1 MPINCGAIPE
11 NLIES
16 ELFGHV
22 QGAFTGANQDKE
34 GLLTAAEKGTVF
46 LDEIAELPMLMQVK
60 LLRVLQERQVRP
72 VGANQDHQISCRFL
86 AATNRDLEEE
96 VREGRFR
103 EDLFFRLNIIP
114 IHLPPLRDRKQ
125 DIPLLA
131 ESFLVK
137 YCEEQDRELAGI
149 DDDAMA
155 QLVAWK
161 WPGNV
166 RELENTIE
174 RAVTLGQDDYLT
186 VNDLPQR
193 VREAERGHLLSGNYE
208 LHEIPDQGLPMEDL
222 LEAYESHLLT
232 MALKKT
238 NGKKKEAAKLL
249 GLSFRSFRYRVA
261 KLGIHN
267 EDLDDDA

>member
-1 MPINCGAIPE
+1 MAQVKKWSLEQSTRGERKDPFVPINCGAIPE

-72 VGANQDHQISCRFL
+72 VGANQDHQIRCRFL

-137 YCEEQDRELAGI
+137 YCEEQDRNGRHRRRCHGSVGRLEVAGKCSRI
-149 DDDAMA
+149 
-155 QLVAWK
+155 
-161 WPGNV
+161 
-166 RELENTIE
+166 
-174 RAVTLGQDDYLT
+174 
-186 VNDLPQR
+186 
-193 VREAERGHLLSGNYE
+193 
-208 LHEIPDQGLPMEDL
+208 
-222 LEAYESHLLT
+222 
-232 MALKKT
+232 
-238 NGKKKEAAKLL
+238 GK
-249 GLSFRSFRYRVA
+249 
-261 KLGIHN
+261 HH
-267 EDLDDDA
+267 

>member
-1 MPINCGAIPE
+1 
-11 NLIES
+11 
-16 ELFGHV
+16 
-22 QGAFTGANQDKE
+22 
-34 GLLTAAEKGTVF
+34 
-46 LDEIAELPMLMQVK
+46 MQVK
-60 LLRVLQERQVRP
+60 LLRVLQEKQVRP
-72 VGANQDHQISCRFL
+72 VGANHDTQIHCRFL

-96 VREGRFR
+96 VKEGRFR

-131 ESFLVK
+131 ETFLVK
-137 YCEEQDRELAGI
+137 YCEEQNRNLSGI
-149 DDDAMA
+149 HDEAMA
-155 QLVAWK
+155 QLVAWH

-174 RAVTLGQDDYLT
+174 RAVTLGQESFLSL
-186 VNDLPQR
+186 NDLPQR
-193 VREAERGHLLSGNYE
+193 VRDVERPNMFSANFE
-208 LHEIPDQGLPMEDL
+208 VQEIPDQGIPMEDW

-232 MALKKT
+232 LALDKT

-261 KLGIHN
+261 KLGIQN
-267 EDLDDDA
+267 ELDDEA